1 MVRVTNDQKI
11 ILEVLSVIS
20 YQRNANYQYLRRYYN
35 PYNINIK
42 KKKQQKLTMVWEKQ
56 ILIQCWWK
64 GRVLNSLQK

>member
-42 KKKQQKLTMVWEKQ
+42 KKKTTKVDNGVGKANSHS
-56 ILIQCWWK
+56 
-64 GRVLNSLQK
+64 VLVEG